1 MGILHFWPRT
11 ALLVRKP
18 KELDPLTEVERNE
31 ERLWLLALLLIFLL
45 SVGLFLLSAV
55 DDMRGSGS
63 HPAPLAAPLVAV
75 LGNDV
80 TTSFL
85 LVMVLLISAYFRE
98 RLIARRAENRRLV
111 ESLKAANSAL
121 DRRSQQLANWGEMS
135 HALIA
140 NYDLPRLLELIVNT
154 AIEVTQSESASVMLF
169 DEERKQLYI
178 AAAKGLEVEVVK
190 NTRIHPGEG
199 IAGWVAEKGEPLLL
213 CHKCPDRRFLDRLSQ
228 EHVNSAISVPL
239 RVESVVVGTLNV
251 KETNREEEFN
261 RDDLRSLTVFA
272 DQAALAL
279 EKAHLY
285 RASQAQLEKMLQLLD
300 ELQNTQRQLIHTEKL
315 ASLGTLAGGVAHE
328 INNPLMVILG
338 RTELSLMGPGI
349 PESAKQNMEIVL
361 GETRRIADI
370 VRGLLDFSRRSQV
383 DTFGLVDV
391 NEIIEK
397 TLALTEHQ
405 MKTDNTSV
413 IRELEVDLPKLEANA
428 GQLQQVFTNM
438 VINAYHAMPE
448 GGTLIVR
455 TKKSGEDI
463 VIEFQDT
470 GQGITQENLDR
481 IFDPFFTTKSEGQ
494 GTGLGLA
501 VSHTII
507 ERHGGNI
514 GVASEPGKGTCF
526 TLQIPV
532 KGAAIANAAVDA
544 GAAPQKSEY
553 KPFLAL
559 ANKAVM
565 L

>member
-1 MGILHFWPRT
+1 MGLLHFLPRP

-55 DDMRGSGS
+55 DDMRGSGGRA
-63 HPAPLAAPLVAV
+63 APLAAPLVAV
-75 LGNDV
+75 LGNDI

-85 LVMVLLISAYFRE
+85 LVLVLLISAYFRE

-111 ESLKAANSAL
+111 ESLKAANIAL
-121 DRRSQQLANWGEMS
+121 DRRSQQLADWGEMS

-154 AIEVTQSESASVMLF
+154 AIEVTQAESASVMLF
-169 DEERKQLYI
+169 DEERKELYI
-178 AAAKGLEVEVVK
+178 AAAKGLEIEVVK
-190 NTRIHPGEG
+190 NTKIRPGEG

-213 CHKCPDRRFLDRLSQ
+213 CSKCPDRRFLDRLHQ
-228 EHVNSAISVPL
+228 EHVTSAISVPL

-251 KETNREEEFN
+251 KETYRPEEFN
-261 RDDLRSLTVFA
+261 RDDLRSLSVFA

-285 RASQAQLEKMLQLLD
+285 RASQAQLEKMLSLLD
-300 ELQNTQRQLIHTEKL
+300 ELQNTQKQLIHTEKL

-349 PESAKQNMEIVL
+349 PDSVKQNLEIVL

-383 DTFGLVDV
+383 DTFGPVDV
-391 NEIIEK
+391 NDLIEK

-405 MKTDNTSV
+405 MKTDNTT
-413 IRELEVDLPKLEANA
+413 ILREFESELPQLEANG

-448 GGTLIVR
+448 GGNLTVR

-463 VIEFQDT
+463 VIEFEDT
-470 GQGITQENLDR
+470 GQGIAKENLDH
-481 IFDPFFTTKSEGQ
+481 IFDPFFTTKSEGK

-514 GVASEPGKGTCF
+514 GVASEPGYGTCF
-526 TLQIPV
+526 TIQIPI
-532 KGAAIANAAVDA
+532 KGAALSADA
-544 GAAPQKSEY
+544 EARESSQQTEY

-559 ANKAVM
+559 ASKTVM